1 MTRHVAFEDLDIAA
15 WDESHAEKAALVARI
30 GKAIALPF
38 VALAEAVKTR
48 RALQDV
54 LHLTERELADIGAP
68 PELVAR
74 IQAARPIHG
83 ALADGW
89 R

>member
-1 MTRHVAFEDLDIAA
+1 MPRHVAFEDLDIAA
-15 WDESHAEKAALVARI
+15 VGDADAAPGPVARL

-38 VALAEAVKTR
+38 VALAEAVKAR

-54 LHLTERELADIGAP
+54 LHLTDRELADIGAP

-74 IQAARPIHG
+74 IRAAKPAHG

>member
-1 MTRHVAFEDLDIAA
+1 MPRHVAFEDLDIAA
-15 WDESHAEKAALVARI
+15 RHESHAEKAALLARI

-74 IQAARPIHG
+74 IRAAKPAHG